1 MEHDSLLRKSN
12 FFHAVI
18 SCKSLEEVC
27 IQTVEGGQM
36 TKDLAMLIHKEEMTR
51 NDYLS
56 TQDFLA
62 AIKQN
67 LDKALAT

>member
-1 MEHDSLLRKSN
+1 LDNNRDLAD
-12 FFHAVI
+12 F
-18 SCKSLEEVC
+18 CTTLEEVC

-51 NDYLS
+51 KDYLS

-62 AIKQN
+62 AIKEN
-67 LDKALAT
+67 LDKALVA